1 MYFLFHHGLF
11 LLVFVVVTL
20 TIEGD
25 RDLINFYIR
34 YTLLN
39 DTNRLGR
46 QGLLPALS
54 HYHGARQ
61 FLPLI
66 GGTQASMKVSLV
78 GIPATL
84 KLLRM
89 LLDQP

>member
-39 DTNRLGR
+39 DTKNLE
-46 QGLLPALS
+46 
-54 HYHGARQ
+54 
-61 FLPLI
+61 
-66 GGTQASMKVSLV
+66 GGNV
-78 GIPATL
+78 
-84 KLLRM
+84 
-89 LLDQP
+89 